1 MITKE
6 QVKDAFM
13 NVILEENYN
22 FLEEDLV
29 TLAEAFVK
37 AATPAIE
44 KQERDKCVDIARSVN
59 HLVAQRIE
67 QVREQKH

>member
-6 QVKDAFM
+6 QVTETFV
-13 NVILEENYN
+13 NLVLEEHYN

-29 TLAEAFVK
+29 KLAEAFVK
-37 AATPAIE
+37 TATPDIE

-67 QVREQKH
+67 QVRSQQ

>member
-6 QVKDAFM
+6 QVTETFI
-13 NVILEENYN
+13 NLVLEEQYN

-37 AATPAIE
+37 TATPSIVE
-44 KQERDKCVDIARSVN
+44 EERKQCVKIVRSLN
-59 HLVAQRIE
+59 TLVADKLQEI
-67 QVREQKH
+67 RENV